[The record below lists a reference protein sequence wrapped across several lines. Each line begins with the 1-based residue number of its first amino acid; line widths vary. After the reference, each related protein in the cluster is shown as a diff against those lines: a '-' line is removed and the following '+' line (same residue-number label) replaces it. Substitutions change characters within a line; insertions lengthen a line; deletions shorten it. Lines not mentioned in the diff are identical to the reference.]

1 MNNSIKLTLFGLILY
16 IFITYINNKNK
27 KKNNTKVDTPPV
39 QNTNDD
45 NVEPSPP
52 VQNTNDDNVEPS
64 PIVSVALMP
73 EKVATNA
80 FTEAVNLIS
89 NTLPKVTH
97 QMLADRYTPPK
108 KKVKVHIYP
117 ELIADTIIKKMYN
130 II

>member
-27 KKNNTKVDTPPV
+27 KTNNTKVDT
-39 QNTNDD
+39 
-45 NVEPSPP
+45 PP

-108 KKVKVHIYP
+108 KKGSYLSGTYSRHHY
-117 ELIADTIIKKMYN
+117 
-130 II
+130 